1 MPATIPL
8 RELDTL
14 AMHWQWALDSASDAV
29 EACAFALPAAEVA
42 YDLRSL
48 TRERQRTA
56 SLLRET
62 ARASGIS
69 PPPWLPPTRVHPRL
83 LGLPQRTRACVLD
96 LEGVLT
102 DSGAFH
108 AAAWAGAFDDL
119 LLRLAH
125 QGGWQFIPFDRDED
139 YRAHVD
145 GRPRLEG
152 VHAFLGA
159 RGIHLPEGNP
169 ADPPDAA
176 TAYGVA
182 RRKREILA
190 HGLHEPGI
198 AELPGARRFLRA
210 AGHAHIG
217 RAVVSASE
225 LTLPMLE
232 LVGLRQLV
240 DAYVDAATIA
250 AASLRSRPAPDVLLA
265 ACDALAADP
274 RTTVV
279 LTNSGA
285 GVVAAHSAGMRAIGV
300 ATGVQATRLAGLGA
314 ERVVPALAALLDAQL
329 TLTARSEHNA
339 LTDP

>member
-1 MPATIPL
+1 MPTITPR

-29 EACAFALPAAEVA
+29 EACAFTLPAAEVA
-42 YDLRSL
+42 DDLRSL
-48 TRERQRTA
+48 TRERQWTA

-62 ARASGIS
+62 ARASGIR
-69 PPPWLPPTRVHPRL
+69 PPPWLPPARVHPRL

-108 AAAWAGAFDDL
+108 AAAWADAFDDL

-125 QGGWQFIPFDRDED
+125 QGGWQFIRFDPDED
-139 YRAHVD
+139 YRAYVE

-159 RGIHLPEGNP
+159 RGIHLPEGDP
-169 ADPPDAA
+169 TDPPDTA

-182 RRKREILA
+182 RRKREVLA
-190 HGLHEPGI
+190 HGLREPGV

-210 AGHAHIG
+210 AGYAHIR

-265 ACDALAADP
+265 ACDTLATDP
-274 RTTVV
+274 RATVV
-279 LTNSGA
+279 LTNSAA

-300 ATGVQATRLAGLGA
+300 ATGIQANRLDGLGA
-314 ERVVPALAALLDAQL
+314 ERVVPTLAALLDAQL
-329 TLTARSEHNA
+329 NLTRSVETN
-339 LTDP
+339 